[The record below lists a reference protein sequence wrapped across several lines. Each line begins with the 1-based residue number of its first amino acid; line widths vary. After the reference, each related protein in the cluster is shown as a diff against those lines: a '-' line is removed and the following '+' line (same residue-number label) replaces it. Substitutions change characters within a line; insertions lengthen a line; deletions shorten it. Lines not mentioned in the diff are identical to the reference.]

1 MVNFSKNEGIIQSL
15 YASSIKPIEYHVAEN
30 KVFTTNMSNIDADRI
45 YNQGVI
51 FRRKENY
58 DRAIA
63 AEMRAKDES

>member
-1 MVNFSKNEGIIQSL
+1 
-15 YASSIKPIEYHVAEN
+15 
-30 KVFTTNMSNIDADRI
+30 MSNIDADRI